1 MLKKILLGLLIIV
14 VIICLA
20 AAFQPDTY
28 TVERTATIEAPP
40 QVVHAQL
47 NDFRNWE
54 KFNPWADADPNPRYT
69 YEGPATGVG
78 SVYHWEGNKEF
89 GKGRFTITESRPDEY
104 IQVDMKFIE
113 PFEGAGVVE
122 YRMVPAA
129 GGTQLTET
137 MTGEHGFMSKIMCL
151 FVSFDDMLGEKFEE
165 GHRRMNKVMRE
176 LPPTQAEPVATDTLG
191 TR

>member
-1 MLKKILLGLLIIV
+1 MLKKILLGLLAIV
-14 VIICLA
+14 VIIIIVSR
-20 AAFQPDTY
+20 FQPDTY

-89 GKGRFTITESRPDEY
+89 GKGRFTIAESKPDEY
-104 IQVDMKFIE
+104 IKVDMQFIE
-113 PFEGAGVVE
+113 PFAGAGVVE
-122 YRMVPAA
+122 YRMAPAP

-137 MTGEHGFMSKIMCL
+137 MTGEHSWMSKIMCL
-151 FVSFDDMLGEKFEE
+151 FVSFDKMLGEKFEE
-165 GHRRMNKVMRE
+165 GHRRMNAVMKE
-176 LPPTQAEPVATDTLG
+176 VPASIGNLDGTEP
-191 TR
+191 